1 MIISKSPAGKYML
14 GIDLTDEYC
23 QISYLYNKK
32 ARFGRG
38 FVNAATGG
46 VSREPVTYSTA
57 AGQEAYNIPTAL
69 CRLKDSSVWLAG
81 YDALEADQAGE
92 GTAVK
97 DLLKKAR
104 KDANILLE
112 GEEYSAGA
120 LLALYLRRCLALL
133 EPEITPDLI
142 AAVAFTAP
150 DMDYELEQILVRA
163 FSRLDLGLQKV
174 ICESHEESFYSYM
187 LMQDAEQRRT
197 GMLLCEYG
205 ADGAVSFSTLLY
217 NRRTNPVVYWTQRQD
232 RRIDPGLQKV
242 GKDREFTLAVQEV
255 LQQNEASAV
264 YLTGE
269 GFEGGWLREGAVC
282 LCRGRRVFQG
292 ENLFS
297 KGAAYSALLHVDR
310 PSEIQDSVFLA
321 GDALRSN
328 IGIEVVLREQLGYHV
343 LLDAGVK
350 WYNAEVEEDFILE
363 NGKEFSLLRTPV
375 TGGEA
380 QELTVHLDG
389 IPDRPDRTTRL
400 RVVLTMPA
408 AGRLRVQ
415 ITDLGFGDI
424 FPTGGGVWEEIFE
437 V

>member
-269 GFEGGWLREGAVC
+269 D
-282 LCRGRRVFQG
+282 
-292 ENLFS
+292 LFS

-424 FPTGGGVWEEIFE
+424 FPTGGGVWEETFE

>member
-255 LQQNEASAV
+255 RRLSDRRGLRRRMA
-264 YLTGE
+264 E
-269 GFEGGWLREGAVC
+269 GRSSLPV
-282 LCRGRRVFQG
+282 QG
-292 ENLFS
+292 T
-297 KGAAYSALLHVDR
+297 
-310 PSEIQDSVFLA
+310 P
-321 GDALRSN
+321 
-328 IGIEVVLREQLGYHV
+328 GISG
-343 LLDAGVK
+343 
-350 WYNAEVEEDFILE
+350 
-363 NGKEFSLLRTPV
+363 
-375 TGGEA
+375 
-380 QELTVHLDG
+380 
-389 IPDRPDRTTRL
+389 
-400 RVVLTMPA
+400 
-408 AGRLRVQ
+408 
-415 ITDLGFGDI
+415 
-424 FPTGGGVWEEIFE
+424 
-437 V
+437 

>member
-1 MIISKSPAGKYML
+1 ML

-217 NRRTNPVVYWTQRQD
+217 NRRTSPMVYWTESETREIPLSLGPAG
-232 RRIDPGLQKV
+232 R
-242 GKDREFTLAVQEV
+242 DREFSLAVQEI
-255 LQQNEASAV
+255 LGKNEASAV

-269 GFEGGWLREGAVC
+269 GFEGGWMKDAAVF

-297 KGAAYSALLHVDR
+297 KGAAYSALLHVDK
-310 PSEIQDSVFLA
+310 PSEIPDSIYLS

-328 IGIEVVLREQLGYHV
+328 IGIEVLLREQMGYHV
-343 LLDAGVK
+343 LLDAGIK

-363 NGKEFSLLRTPV
+363 NGKEFNLLRTPV
-375 TGGEA
+375 TGGDP
-380 QELTVHLDG
+380 QQLTVRLDG
-389 IPDRPDRTTRL
+389 IPDRPDRTTRI
-400 RVVLTMPA
+400 RVLLTMPGA
-408 AGRLRVQ
+408 DRLKVQ
-415 ITDLGFGDI
+415 VTDMGFGDI
-424 FPTGGGVWEEIFE
+424 FPSEGGVWEGTFT

>member
-133 EPEITPDLI
+133 EPEIT
-142 AAVAFTAP
+142 
-150 DMDYELEQILVRA
+150 
-163 FSRLDLGLQKV
+163 
-174 ICESHEESFYSYM
+174 
-187 LMQDAEQRRT
+187 
-197 GMLLCEYG
+197 
-205 ADGAVSFSTLLY
+205 
-217 NRRTNPVVYWTQRQD
+217 
-232 RRIDPGLQKV
+232 
-242 GKDREFTLAVQEV
+242 
-255 LQQNEASAV
+255 
-264 YLTGE
+264 
-269 GFEGGWLREGAVC
+269 
-282 LCRGRRVFQG
+282 
-292 ENLFS
+292 
-297 KGAAYSALLHVDR
+297 
-310 PSEIQDSVFLA
+310 
-321 GDALRSN
+321 
-328 IGIEVVLREQLGYHV
+328 
-343 LLDAGVK
+343 
-350 WYNAEVEEDFILE
+350 
-363 NGKEFSLLRTPV
+363 
-375 TGGEA
+375 
-380 QELTVHLDG
+380 
-389 IPDRPDRTTRL
+389 
-400 RVVLTMPA
+400 
-408 AGRLRVQ
+408 
-415 ITDLGFGDI
+415 
-424 FPTGGGVWEEIFE
+424 
-437 V
+437 